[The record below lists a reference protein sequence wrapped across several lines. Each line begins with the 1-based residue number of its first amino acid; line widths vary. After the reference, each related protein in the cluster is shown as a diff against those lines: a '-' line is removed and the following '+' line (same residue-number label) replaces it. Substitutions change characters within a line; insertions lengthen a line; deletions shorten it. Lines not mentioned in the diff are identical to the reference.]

1 MIIRSINE
9 ALKGKP
15 FHTIAPE
22 KTLREAALVLRQT
35 DAGALAVMD
44 DAKLVGILCER
55 DIVHRAICEHRPM
68 DGTTVADVM
77 TQNPTL
83 IEATAS
89 LASAMKT
96 MIDGGF
102 RHAPVVN
109 NGKPIGMLSM
119 RDIPTEYRLMFE
131 RFAEA
136 KAGPQQYE
144 RLTSA
149 PLMM

>member
-15 FHTIAPE
+15 FYTIAPGN
-22 KTLREAALVLRQT
+22 TLREAAMVLRQT

-44 DAKLVGILCER
+44 AGRLVGILCER

-68 DGTTVADVM
+68 DATTVADVM
-77 TQNPTL
+77 TANPTL
-83 IEATAS
+83 IDAGDS
-89 LASAMKT
+89 LATAMKT

-102 RHAPVVN
+102 RHAPVIQD
-109 NGKPIGMLSM
+109 GQPIGMLSM

-136 KAGPQQYE
+136 KAGPQKYE